1 MKKYLLGQWYVGHNN
16 MVWYG
21 MNAINIKKNYILV
34 IGVLKVEQL

>member
-1 MKKYLLGQWYVGHNN
+1 MLGIIIWYG